1 MADRISLSHYFAGG
15 KYCVLTLHTGQI
27 ANHPRK
33 ARRTWDLSA
42 NIHSSPCHFV
52 GASIDQP

>member
-1 MADRISLSHYFAGG
+1 MADRISIGHYFAGG
-15 KYCVLTLHTGQI
+15 KYCVLTLRTGQI
-27 ANHPRK
+27 ANQQRK
-33 ARRTWDLSA
+33 ARITWDLSA